1 MKIMAQFW
9 KLANIA
15 KMSTSAS
22 QSRFPIEITG
32 KIWQLTN
39 IAKIGPCADQKSK
52 KSKNYKTDVETRKY
66 RQNGPKSGSTA
77 ISH

>member
-39 IAKIGPCADQKSK
+39 IAKIGPCADQP

-66 RQNGPKSGSTA
+66 RQNGSKSGSTA